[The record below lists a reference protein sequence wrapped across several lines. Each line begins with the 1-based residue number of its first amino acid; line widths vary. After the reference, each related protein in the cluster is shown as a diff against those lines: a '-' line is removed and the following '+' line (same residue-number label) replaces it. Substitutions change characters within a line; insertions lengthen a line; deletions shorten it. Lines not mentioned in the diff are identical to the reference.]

1 MRCSGDRV
9 LDILEI
15 PINSWVCTLH
25 QPVSEEGFI
34 IFLRLCS
41 ALKEYNNTKKYI
53 SSSGINSFDCSFS
66 LSVVCAAYS
75 SALTFVVALYTKHQ
89 QDQLKQQVQRKRKY
103 KRTGL
108 LFLAVNPYS
117 WERIDGALQMDQAA
131 LAQLLSSIE

>member
-1 MRCSGDRV
+1 LLS
-9 LDILEI
+9 LSL
-15 PINSWVCTLH
+15 
-25 QPVSEEGFI
+25 
-34 IFLRLCS
+34 
-41 ALKEYNNTKKYI
+41 
-53 SSSGINSFDCSFS
+53 S